1 MADIR
6 KIGGWAALYMA
17 AVYAAMIVLF
27 LVVLDYLDIV
37 DPAEKLDLLVARR
50 GLIELTNLAAYV
62 MFAAA
67 LTVFVLALR
76 DRVET
81 AGALARMGSATG
93 LVWAGLVMASG
104 LVANAGLE
112 RAVALAATDREA
124 AIAYWASVETVADA
138 LGGGAGE
145 FAGGLTTLL
154 LGLASVRAGFARGA
168 GWLGVAVGLIGI
180 VSTLPVLYD
189 LGGLF
194 GVGQI
199 AWFAWTGVAL
209 IRSLR

>member
-1 MADIR
+1 MSQPRRRQWLIDGRPRLACALLIL
-6 KIGGWAALYMA
+6 AALSIGML
-17 AVYAAMIVLF
+17 LF
-27 LVVLDYLDIV
+27 EGSR
-37 DPAEKLDLLVARR
+37 P
-50 GLIELTNLAAYV
+50 
-62 MFAAA
+62 AAA
-67 LTVFVLALR
+67 SSGVAPFPHFDKVLHFGAHGWVAGLLFWGGYLLGRPQSLR
-76 DRVET
+76 MR
-81 AGALARMGSATG
+81 A

-168 GWLGVAVGLIGI
+168 GWLGVAVGLIGF